1 MNLDILDEEDV
12 ERIALAKVCE
22 HIKDDEWCED
32 GSVRMDIK
40 HLNKVVGDLKMD
52 IRNLQDQYHQTTVSQ
67 INRLW
72 DETRQLTDAIVQI
85 QKIVRDLVD
94 EADKI

>member
-1 MNLDILDEEDV
+1 MEIDV
-12 ERIALAKVCE
+12 ISEQEVRQIALNTVCE
-22 HIKDDEWCED
+22 YIKDDEWCED

-52 IRNLQDQYHQTTVSQ
+52 VKNLQDQYHQTTVSQ

-85 QKIVRDLVD
+85 QKIVRDL
-94 EADKI
+94 DKL

>member
-1 MNLDILDEEDV
+1 MNVDILDGEDV

-22 HIKDDEWCED
+22 YIKDDEWCED

-85 QKIVRDLVD
+85 QKIVRDL
-94 EADKI
+94 DKL

>member
-1 MNLDILDEEDV
+1 MNVDILDGEDV

-22 HIKDDEWCED
+22 YIKDDEWCED

-52 IRNLQDQYHQTTVSQ
+52 IRNLQDQYHQTTVSE

-72 DETRQLTDAIVQI
+72 EQVKALKDQL
-85 QKIVRDLVD
+85 
-94 EADKI
+94 

>member
-22 HIKDDEWCED
+22 YIKDDEWCED

-85 QKIVRDLVD
+85 QKIVRDL
-94 EADKI
+94 DKL

>member
-22 HIKDDEWCED
+22 HIEDDEWCED

-40 HLNKVVGDLKMD
+40 NLNKAVGDLKYA
-52 IRNLQDQYHQTTVSQ
+52 LY
-67 INRLW
+67 
-72 DETRQLTDAIVQI
+72 QLEKEVQG
-85 QKIVRDLVD
+85 KL
-94 EADKI
+94 

>member
-40 HLNKVVGDLKMD
+40 HLNKVVGDLKYALYQ
-52 IRNLQDQYHQTTVSQ
+52 LQK
-67 INRLW
+67 
-72 DETRQLTDAIVQI
+72 EVQE
-85 QKIVRDLVD
+85 KL
-94 EADKI
+94 

>member
-1 MNLDILDEEDV
+1 
-12 ERIALAKVCE
+12 
-22 HIKDDEWCED
+22 
-32 GSVRMDIK
+32 MDIK

-52 IRNLQDQYHQTTVSQ
+52 IKNLQDQYHQTTVSQ

-85 QKIVRDLVD
+85 QKIVRDL
-94 EADKI
+94 DKL

>member
-1 MNLDILDEEDV
+1 MNVDILDEEDV

-22 HIKDDEWCED
+22 YIKDDEWCED

-40 HLNKVVGDLKMD
+40 
-52 IRNLQDQYHQTTVSQ
+52 NLQDQYHQTTVSQ

-85 QKIVRDLVD
+85 QKIVRDL
-94 EADKI
+94 DKL

>member
-1 MNLDILDEEDV
+1 MNVDILDEEDV

-52 IRNLQDQYHQTTVSQ
+52 VKNLQDQYHQTTVSQ

-85 QKIVRDLVD
+85 QKIVRDL
-94 EADKI
+94 DKL

>member
-1 MNLDILDEEDV
+1 MNIDILDEEDV

-22 HIKDDEWCED
+22 YIKDDEWCED

-40 HLNKVVGDLKMD
+40 
-52 IRNLQDQYHQTTVSQ
+52 NLQDQYHQTTVSQ

-72 DETRQLTDAIVQI
+72 EQVKALKDQL
-85 QKIVRDLVD
+85 
-94 EADKI
+94 